1 MTNRV
6 LISLV
11 VAVAQ
16 NGVIGANGRIPWH
29 LPDDLKWFREVTM
42 GKPVLMGRKT
52 YESIP
57 LRFRPLP
64 GRQNIVLTRQAGYEA
79 PGAQVVHSVAD
90 GLRAAAGAP
99 ELMVA
104 GGAELYRILLPR
116 ADRLFLTLIAADFVG
131 DAFFPVYDAAE
142 WVEQLRQEHP
152 ADACHAVPFTW
163 LILQRR
169 GSPTLKSP
177 TGNAPGS

>member
-1 MTNRV
+1 MMTD
-6 LISLV
+6 LFISLV
-11 VAVAQ
+11 VAMAQ

-29 LPDDLKWFREVTM
+29 LPDDLKWFRKVTM

-57 LRFRPLP
+57 PRFRPLP
-64 GRQNIVLTRQAGYEA
+64 GRQNIVLTRQPDYEA

-90 GLRAAAGAP
+90 ALRAAAGAP

-104 GGAELYRILLPR
+104 GGAELYRLLLPQ

-131 DAFFPVYDAAE
+131 DAFFPAYDAAE
-142 WVEQLRQEHP
+142 WVEQWRQEHA
-152 ADACHAVPFTW
+152 ADARHAVPFTW

-169 GSPTLKSP
+169 GSPALKFP